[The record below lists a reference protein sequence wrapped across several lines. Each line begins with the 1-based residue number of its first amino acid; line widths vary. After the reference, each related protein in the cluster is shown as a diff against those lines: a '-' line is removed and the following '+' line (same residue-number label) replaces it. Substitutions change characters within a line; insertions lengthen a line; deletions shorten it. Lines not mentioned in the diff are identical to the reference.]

1 MSDTTIDDQVSDQVN
16 DQLEHLRERLSSQA
30 NLFDDPGAYLA
41 GVEDT
46 LARLQELDALGDEP
60 VATPAWLRPADFHAT
75 VDGRPASRSD
85 RARYLA
91 ALAIG
96 LATAGRGHREIV
108 DELIAAAN
116 GSADLLQQ
124 AARSVYA
131 LRVGE
136 AEHRKSA
143 EAMLLQAVI
152 EAGPYPEDRGA

>member
-1 MSDTTIDDQVSDQVN
+1 MSDTIEGELEG
-16 DQLEHLRERLSSQA
+16 QLERLRDRLRSQA
-30 NLFDDPGAYLA
+30 SLFDDPGAYLA

-46 LARLQELDALGDEP
+46 LARLRELEDDDAVTGSS
-60 VATPAWLRPADFHAT
+60 ARRWGRPSDFHVT
-75 VDGRPASRSD
+75 VDGKPTSRSD

-91 ALAIG
+91 ALAVG
-96 LATAGRGHREIV
+96 LSTAGRGHREIV
-108 DELIAAAN
+108 DELIDTAG

-136 AEHRKSA
+136 AEHRRSA

-152 EAGPYPEDRGA
+152 EATPYGQDQDRFA

>member
-1 MSDTTIDDQVSDQVN
+1 MSDTTAERQTASSI
-16 DQLEHLRERLSSQA
+16 ERLRERLASQA

-46 LARLQELDALGDEP
+46 LARLQELDTRGAE
-60 VATPAWLRPADFHAT
+60 APAPPRWVRPADFHAT